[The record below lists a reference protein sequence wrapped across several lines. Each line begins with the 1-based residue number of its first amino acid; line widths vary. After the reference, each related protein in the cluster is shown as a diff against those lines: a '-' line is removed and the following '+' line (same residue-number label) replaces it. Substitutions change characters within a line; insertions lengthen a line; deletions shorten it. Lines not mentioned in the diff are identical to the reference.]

1 MEFNLRTLM
10 YTDIMPM
17 FNILSKVGFKDLKN
31 KITPEMLKGDTN
43 QIGFVILMA
52 LSESVLDNVQV
63 CEEDLIAFMS
73 SVAQMEP
80 DQIRGMTMVEFTEL
94 FVAILQKDDF
104 KDFFKVVSKL
114 FK

>member
-1 MEFNLRTLM
+1 MEYNLRTLM
-10 YTDIMPM
+10 YSDIMPM
-17 FNILSKVGFKDLKN
+17 FNILSKIGFKDLKD
-31 KITPEMLKGDTN
+31 KLTPEMLKGDVN
-43 QIGFVILMA
+43 QIGFAVVMS
-52 LSESVLDNVQV
+52 LSETILENVQV
-63 CEEDLIAFMS
+63 CEEDLINFMS

-80 DQIRGMTMVEFTEL
+80 SQIRGMTMVEFTEL

>member
-10 YTDIMPM
+10 YSDIMPM
-17 FNILSKVGFKDLKN
+17 LNILSKIGFKDLKN
-31 KITPEMLKGDTN
+31 KITPDMLQGDVN
-43 QIGFVILMA
+43 QIGFTVLMS
-52 LSESVLDNVQV
+52 LSEIILDNVQA
-63 CEEDLIAFMS
+63 CEEDLISFMG
-73 SVAQMEP
+73 SVAQTEP
-80 DQIRGMTMVEFTEL
+80 EKIREMTLVEFTEL